1 MSQSILEQLFVE
13 ECLAVGIACRRNEK
27 GMICFTSPCANVG
40 EMIVYFD
47 DGEIRVDIENITHC
61 HFTPYEAG
69 ETYPAH
75 TIEDCVHSAALYVD
89 DVLKDQLVLWRS
101 PNGAGGTYLVGAE
114 DGDNSD
120 PPLEEEDVEKFL
132 WSGPFRSQA

>member
-1 MSQSILEQLFVE
+1 MSQSNLKQLFIE
-13 ECLAVGIACRRNEK
+13 ECLAVGIACQLNEK
-27 GMICFTSPCANVG
+27 GIICFTPPCANVG

-47 DGEIRVDIENITHC
+47 DGEITVDIENITHC

-69 ETYPAH
+69 ETYPAN
-75 TIEDCVHSAALYVD
+75 TIEDCARRAASYVY
-89 DVLKDQLVLWRS
+89 DVLKDQRVLWRY
-101 PNGAGGTYLVGAE
+101 PNGAGGTYLVGPE

-132 WSGPFRSQA
+132 WSGPFLSQA